1 MKKGKMLIL
10 AYILAASMLTGCSG
24 LDYIKDIYEDKK
36 ITESEDKTNGET
48 EAEDGDYILP
58 SDTQVIN
65 EIELSKL
72 NETELR
78 YAYAEV
84 FARHGKAFED
94 ANWTKYFNSKSWYVP
109 NPSYSDSELS
119 DLEKENA
126 DYIKKYINEHYE
138 TTTQPTTQAP
148 AQPVIIQQPANN
160 TPTYSGDSSQI
171 IPDSSYRKLTK
182 SELAG
187 YSSSTLALIR
197 NEIYARNGYVFQK
210 EYYRNYFGA
219 KSWYSPNPSFNES
232 WLNSTEKYNVQLIKS
247 ME

>member
-1 MKKGKMLIL
+1 MEFCLTKGVHFRC
-10 AYILAASMLTGCSG
+10 GG
-24 LDYIKDIYEDKK
+24 LSIDFNQGKDQ
-36 ITESEDKTNGET
+36 TEGSDS
-48 EAEDGDYILP
+48 DDDYILP
-58 SDTQVIN
+58 SDSEVIN

-109 NPSYSDSELS
+109 NPSYSDSDLS
-119 DLEKENA
+119 DIERENA
-126 DYIKKYINEHYE
+126 DYIKKYITEHFE

-148 AQPVIIQQPANN
+148 AQTVIVQQQPVY

-171 IPDSSYRKLTK
+171 IPDSSYRKLTR
-182 SELAG
+182 SELSG
-187 YSSSTLALIR
+187 YSTSTLALIR

-210 EYYRNYFGA
+210 EQYKNYFGA
-219 KSWYSPNPSFNES
+219 KTWYSPNPSFNES
-232 WLNSTEKYNVQLIKS
+232 WLNSTEKYNIQLIKS